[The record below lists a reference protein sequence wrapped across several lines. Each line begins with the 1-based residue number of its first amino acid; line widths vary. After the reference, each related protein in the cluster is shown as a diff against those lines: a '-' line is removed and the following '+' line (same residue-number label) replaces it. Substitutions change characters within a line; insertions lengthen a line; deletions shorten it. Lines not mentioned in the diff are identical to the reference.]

1 MIMHKLTEKETMN
14 VVEYSLKKNDLFNKT
29 FNEIVELGQW
39 IADTPKGLELNKEM
53 AIDEVRNIIYRKF
66 YSDLSINFINRV
78 KEYAESE

>member
-1 MIMHKLTEKETMN
+1 MHKLTEKETMN